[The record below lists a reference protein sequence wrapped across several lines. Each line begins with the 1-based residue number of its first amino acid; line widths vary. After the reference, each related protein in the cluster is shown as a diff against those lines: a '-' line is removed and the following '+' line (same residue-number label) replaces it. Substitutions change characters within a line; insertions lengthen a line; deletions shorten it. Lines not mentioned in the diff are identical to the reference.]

1 MENRKCKI
9 CKSAVYGRE
18 DKIFCSVR
26 CKNLYHINLRQVTR
40 KNSLTLDRHLHR
52 NLSIILEVLGK
63 TNQQAIVPRI
73 LMAEKKFLFKYIT
86 HYHNTPEGSTVHFVY
101 DMGWIELP
109 NDEVMLFRTDF
120 SMRLIA

>member
-1 MENRKCKI
+1 MEKKNCKI
-9 CKSAVYGRE
+9 CKSLVFGRE
-18 DKIFCSVR
+18 DKIFCSTR

-52 NLSIILEVLGK
+52 NWSIILEILGSNSQK
-63 TNQQAIVPRI
+63 AIVPRI

-86 HYHNTPEGSTVHFVY
+86 HYHKSEQGHLVHYVY
-101 DMGWIELP
+101 DMGWVELP

-120 SMRLIA
+120 SMRLRA